1 METQVKTSI
10 DRTLIEDMQSLESD
24 VQFVI
29 FLETADVDY
38 QDVMVL
44 MDNLEVITYYIHID
58 NIGHLEQYLYRNGI
72 ASKLLRNF
80 AFY

>member
-1 METQVKTSI
+1 METQLKTSI
-10 DRTLIEDMQSLESD
+10 DRTLIEDIESLESD
-24 VQFVI
+24 IQFVI

-58 NIGHLEQYLYRNGI
+58 NM
-72 ASKLLRNF
+72 
-80 AFY
+80 

>member
-58 NIGHLEQYLYRNGI
+58 NIGRLEQYLYRNGI